1 MPKRYL
7 FRGQHLTIAEA
18 ADMAGLSQNAIR
30 ARIRGNTIEDVARHP
45 RGRQPV
51 RYLFR
56 GAWRT
61 VREIATILGCHHTT
75 VYERR
80 SGDRVLEPHEIELSP
95 LDPRPNDRRV
105 TFKGITR
112 NVAEWARFTGIDR
125 HILYQRLDAGW
136 TIERTL
142 TTPVSPRRPTIILR
156 MVTAFRRARNAHAIA
171 RMVEAFRAIDCTS
184 PTRGVSETFPN
195 ASGTGGRSRVNDL
208 H

>member
-1 MPKRYL
+1 MPRRYL
-7 FRGQHLTIAEA
+7 FRGQWVTIAEA
-18 ADMAGLSQNAIR
+18 ADMAGLSRTSIR
-30 ARIRGNTIEDVARHP
+30 ARVRGNTIEDVPRHP

-56 GAWRT
+56 GASRT
-61 VREIATILGCHHTT
+61 VREIATILGCNHTT

-80 SGDRVLEPHEIELSP
+80 SGNRVLEPHEIEP
-95 LDPRPNDRRV
+95 HPTDPRPNDRRI
-105 TFKGITR
+105 TFRGITR
-112 NVAEWARFTGIDR
+112 NVAEWATITGLDR
-125 HILYQRLDAGW
+125 HLLYQRLDAGW
-136 TIERTL
+136 TIERAL
-142 TTPVSPRRPTIILR
+142 TTPVSPRRKTIIRR

-171 RMVEAFRAIDCTS
+171 RMVAAFAAPTAPA